1 MRPNPTLVASAL
13 LAGALLAHGCA
24 PVSSAAMVP
33 ENVRIERSL
42 GGAVRVE
49 AFGTPRQAWIGR
61 SLVSGDELS
70 RAVQQTVLEAGLFEE
85 VSQLGK
91 ADRVLT
97 VQIERLDEPGVGIDQ
112 TCEVAMR
119 WTLTSGDRSRTIW
132 EELITTRKTVTSYD
146 EIDSSL
152 RAELAVQG
160 ALEANLRRATMRLS
174 NEG

>member
-1 MRPNPTLVASAL
+1 M
-13 LAGALLAHGCA
+13 
-24 PVSSAAMVP
+24 
-33 ENVRIERSL
+33 
-42 GGAVRVE
+42 
-49 AFGTPRQAWIGR
+49 
-61 SLVSGDELS
+61 
-70 RAVQQTVLEAGLFEE
+70 
-85 VSQLGK
+85 
-91 ADRVLT
+91 LT